1 MHAHIGG
8 ELIATKEMLRKSEM
22 EVADLK
28 IKLEAAQKQFTAEL
42 SAAREGLEQTKIA
55 LAQETTKAVDR
66 DDQAVS
72 CYGSQEGG
80 SFPEWSGAWVQSG
93 ESCCVREVSSEP
105 SRSGAITVRA
115 GL

>member
-1 MHAHIGG
+1 MHAHIVGG

-55 LAQETTKAVDR
+55 LAQETTKAVEMTKLYH
-66 DDQAVS
+66 AM
-72 CYGSQEGG
+72 EAKKEEA
-80 SFPEWSGAWVQSG
+80 FLN
-93 ESCCVREVSSEP
+93 
-105 SRSGAITVRA
+105 
-115 GL
+115 GLERGFNQGKAAASAK